1 MSSLFKGD
9 SPAIYPATLQLNE
22 LRSKLDE
29 EILKRSS
36 FEHQKDIYMDIQRLE
51 YVIKGWMWRSAKQ
64 FDRYL
69 QE

>member
-1 MSSLFKGD
+1 MTSLFKGD
-9 SPAIYPATLQLNE
+9 LPAIFPATQQLNE

-29 EILKRSS
+29 EILKHSS

-51 YVIKGWMWRSAKQ
+51 NVIKGWTWRAGNQ
-64 FDRYL
+64 FDKYL